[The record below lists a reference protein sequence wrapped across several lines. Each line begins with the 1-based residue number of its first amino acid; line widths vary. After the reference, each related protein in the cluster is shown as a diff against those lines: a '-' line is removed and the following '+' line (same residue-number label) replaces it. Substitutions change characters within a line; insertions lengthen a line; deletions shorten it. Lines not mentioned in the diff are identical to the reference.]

1 MSDSSF
7 KFHRFQ
13 IINMKVSN
21 CKVIPNFKIFQSS
34 NFKIFQMSNFKF
46 RVERSIVRREKGTG
60 TVFLEVG
67 YMRVLN
73 AR

>member
-21 CKVIPNFKIFQSS
+21 CKVIP

-67 YMRVLN
+67 YMRVNN